1 MGPENAAGD
10 QLTFMGRQLSPSF
23 QMRTV
28 SVAPGATHAYVEAD
42 WTDALVVVE
51 RGEIELEC
59 VDGER
64 RTFTRGNTLWLVG
77 LPLRALHNPGFETTL
92 LVAVSRRPTR
102 VTLFM
107 AVPKKSPHGPISFQP
122 ALRPS
127 DS

>member
-1 MGPENAAGD
+1 MVPENAAGD
-10 QLTFMGRQLSPSF
+10 TLTFMGRQLSPSF

-28 SVAPGATHAYVEAD
+28 SVAPGATQAYVEAEWVD
-42 WTDALVVVE
+42 SLVVVE

-64 RTFTRGNTLWLVG
+64 RTFTRGNSMWLVG
-77 LPLRALHNPGFETTL
+77 LPLRALHNPGFEPAV

-107 AVPKKSPHGPISFQP
+107 AVPKRSPHGPISFQP
-122 ALRPS
+122 RRRLS
-127 DS
+127 GS